1 MKYALNHPWKF
12 DKARMA
18 FIAGFL
24 QVAVVFVIEIVN
36 CVLMLASNTHEDII
50 LNLIVLVIISQF
62 DDFFY

>member
-1 MKYALNHPWKF
+1 
-12 DKARMA
+12 MA

-36 CVLMLASNTHEDII
+36 CVLMLASNTHEDIV